1 MISETM
7 ESHKK
12 DSPSDIKCGII
23 TLSDSLKEKGNEGI
37 EEDLSGQYLFER
49 LSEKY
54 EVSAYVLIAD
64 ESDKLIQA
72 ISNMNSKGIDVIFTT
87 GGTGLE
93 SRDIT
98 IETLVPRFDKVILGF
113 GEEFRRKSFE
123 KLGSGALL
131 SRSTAGIYNKT
142 IIFALPGSPN
152 AVEMGLNL
160 IYPEIGHLVKHARK

>member
-113 GEEFRRKSFE
+113 GKNS
-123 KLGSGALL
+123 
-131 SRSTAGIYNKT
+131 
-142 IIFALPGSPN
+142 
-152 AVEMGLNL
+152 VENPLKN
-160 IYPEIGHLVKHARK
+160 